1 MVDLSSRGIDYWKE
15 RIGRVPVIG
24 VLVRAAVMGRESHA
38 KDMAASIAFFSF
50 LSLFPLLLGLVA
62 LVSSVLKSEALKE
75 RIMSAV
81 NEFFP
86 VGAGFVTDN
95 IDSLVRLRGA
105 AGIASVLVLLWSARK
120 MVGAISR
127 GINLALRQ
135 QRNIAIFLSPLRNFG
150 LVLGVTL
157 LMFASTAVTPV
168 LDVLVG
174 QSPGWLPDAMQNRF
188 DMLTSQLISTAS
200 TAALILVTYLLVPF
214 ERPAWRQVWPGLL
227 TATLLIEL
235 GKKVFVYY
243 VENVSRLDAV
253 YGSISTVIVLLL
265 WLYFFG
271 RVLLY
276 GAEVM
281 FVRRP
286 KAKTAADKSRTY
298 EEVHS

>member
-1 MVDLSSRGIDYWKE
+1 MLESSTRDIESWKK
-15 RIGRVPVIG
+15 RIGRLPVFG
-24 VLVRAAVMGRESHA
+24 VLFRAALLGREDHA

-62 LVSSVLKSEALKE
+62 LVSSVLKSEALMG
-75 RIMSAV
+75 RIMAAV

-95 IDSLVRLRGA
+95 IDSLIRLRGA

-127 GINLALRQ
+127 GINLALHLE
-135 QRNIAIFLSPLRNFG
+135 RNIAVFLSPLRNFG
-150 LVLGVTL
+150 LILAVTL

-168 LDVLVG
+168 IDVLVG
-174 QSPGWLPDAMQNRF
+174 QSPGWVPASLQDRLDVF
-188 DMLTSQLISTAS
+188 GSQLISTAS
-200 TAALILVTYLLVPF
+200 TAALIMVTYLLVPY
-214 ERPAWRQVWPGLL
+214 ERPAWRQIWPGML
-227 TATLLIEL
+227 TATVLIEL

-253 YGSISTVIVLLL
+253 YGSISSVIVLLF

-271 RVLLY
+271 RILLY

-281 FVRRP
+281 AVMRLP
-286 KAKTAADKSRTY
+286 K
-298 EEVHS
+298 